1 MDDIK
6 STFVRKRN
14 NYYYVVVEYWDSTGK
29 LKQKS
34 LERYDKKKDA
44 DKHLLDL
51 KFEISNNKYVAPTEL
66 TFVDRCYLYYDDKT
80 KDFSPTTLK
89 RSKGVINKHV
99 KSFFKETKLTDVT
112 ISMYQRWIN
121 NMYNVEDL
129 NATTIKEITIK
140 TNAVL
145 RECYR
150 LKEINENIPDF
161 VIMPKRKS
169 KSKEESKEVEVFTK
183 KESKQILSN
192 SDSKPTLQLP
202 LHLFLL
208 AGLRFGEMAG
218 LLWEDIDYEN
228 KTLYIRH
235 NLVYVNGEYFL
246 RPTKTKETREIT
258 VPEDLIKLLKKEEL
272 RQKKLKL
279 EGLLKNEWPVVCINS
294 KYRYWN
300 NESFRFQ
307 YIKYLDYIGIRY
319 LNIHKLRHTHATLL
333 LLAGTDMKT
342 VSERLGHADIN
353 ITMNTYS
360 HVLKEMDLKA
370 SKNIE
375 KLLL

>member
-1 MDDIK
+1 MTDNIK
-6 STFVRKRN
+6 STFVTKKRGYFYVAID
-14 NYYYVVVEYWDSTGK
+14 YYDNGK
-29 LKQKS
+29 LKQK
-34 LERYDKKKDA
+34 LLKRFEKKKDA
-44 DKHLLDL
+44 DKYLIDI
-51 KFEISNNKYVAPTEL
+51 KSEINNNKYITPSSI
-66 TFVDRCYLYYDDKT
+66 TFVDRCKQYYNNKS

-89 RSKGVINKHV
+89 RSMGVINKHV
-99 KSFFKETKLTDVT
+99 TDFFKDTKLSDVN
-112 ISMYQRWIN
+112 ISFYQSFINYMYASKN
-121 NMYNVEDL
+121 L
-129 NATTIKEITIK
+129 KATTIKEILMK

-150 LKEINENIPDF
+150 LREINENIPDF
-161 VIMPKRKS
+161 ITVPKRKVS
-169 KSKEESKEVEVFTK
+169 TNADVYTVEESKK
-183 KESKQILSN
+183 ILSESIN
-192 SDSKPTLQLP
+192 NPKLQLP

-246 RPTKTKETREIT
+246 RPTKTKETREIV
-258 VPEDLIKLLKKEEL
+258 VPNDLIKLLKKEEL
-272 RQKKLKL
+272 RQKKLRL
-279 EGLLKNEWPVVCINS
+279 EGLLKNEWNVVCINS
-294 KYRYWN
+294 KHRYWN
-300 NESFRFQ
+300 NESFRSAYIN
-307 YIKYLDYIGIRY
+307 YIKSINLRYIH
-319 LNIHKLRHTHATLL
+319 IHSLRHAHATML

-342 VSERLGHADIN
+342 VSERLGHTEIN

>member
-1 MDDIK
+1 MDNIK

-14 NYYYVVVEYWDSTGK
+14 NYYHVVVEYWDSTGK

-34 LERYDKKKDA
+34 IKRYDKKKDA
-44 DKHLLDL
+44 EKHLLNL
-51 KFEISNNKYVAPTEL
+51 KFEISNNKYVTPAEL
-66 TFVDRCYLYYDDKT
+66 TFVDRCNLYYDDKA

-99 KSFFKETKLTDVT
+99 KSFFKQTKLTDVT

-121 NMYNVEDL
+121 NMYNVNDL
-129 NATTIKEITIK
+129 NSTTIKEITIK

-161 VIMPKRKS
+161 IIAPKRKE
-169 KSKEESKEVEVFTK
+169 KERRKIEVFTV
-183 KESKQILSN
+183 KESKKILAN
-192 SDSKPTLQLP
+192 SYLEPKLQLP

-218 LLWEDIDYEN
+218 LLWEDVNYKE
-228 KTLYIRH
+228 KTLYIKH

-246 RPTKTKETREIT
+246 RPTKTKETREIV
-258 VPEDLIKLLKKEEL
+258 VPNDLIKLLKKEEL
-272 RQKKLKL
+272 RQKKLRL
-279 EGLLKNEWPVVCINS
+279 EGLLDNEWNVVCVNTRY
-294 KYRYWN
+294 KYWS
-300 NESFRFQ
+300 NESFRLA
-307 YIKYLDYIGIRY
+307 YIKYLDNINVRY
-319 LNIHKLRHTHATLL
+319 LNIHKLRHAHATLL
-333 LLAGTDMKT
+333 LYSGTDMKT
-342 VSERLGHADIN
+342 VSERLGHSDIN

>member
-14 NYYYVVVEYWDSTGK
+14 NYYHVVVEYYDSTGK

-34 LERYDKKKDA
+34 IERYDKKKDA
-44 DKHLLDL
+44 EKHLLNL
-51 KFEISNNKYVAPTEL
+51 KFEISNNKYVTPAEL
-66 TFVDRCYLYYDDKT
+66 TFVDRCNLYYDDKS
-80 KDFSPTTLK
+80 KDFSPTTVK

-99 KSFFKETKLTDVT
+99 KSFFKQTKLTDVT

-121 NMYNVEDL
+121 NMYNVNDL
-129 NATTIKEITIK
+129 NSTTIKEITIK

-161 VIMPKRKS
+161 IIMPKRKL
-169 KSKEESKEVEVFTK
+169 KDNKKEVEVFTK
-183 KESKQILSN
+183 KESKTILA
-192 SDSKPTLQLP
+192 DSYINPKLQLP

-218 LLWEDIDYEN
+218 LLWEDVNYKE
-228 KTLYIRH
+228 KTLYIKH

-246 RPTKTKETREIT
+246 RPTKTKETREIV
-258 VPEDLIKLLKKEEL
+258 VPDDLIKLLKKEEL
-272 RQKKLKL
+272 RQKKLRL
-279 EGLLKNEWPVVCINS
+279 EGLLKNEWETVCINS
-294 KYRYWN
+294 KNRYWS
-300 NESFRFQ
+300 NENFRLQ
-307 YIKYLDYIGIRY
+307 YIKFLDYIGIRY

-342 VSERLGHADIN
+342 VSERLGHSDIN